1 MAGRGKKRVR
11 GGGRGELTNRQAAER
26 VRTGERMN
34 GGRKEDTNLLN
45 TREDTRTVLGYNTK
59 RERENE

>member
-1 MAGRGKKRVR
+1 MR

-59 RERENE
+59 RERE